1 MHTSELI
8 GISAC
13 AERLAAHG
21 DPVERSTL
29 SRYCAKH
36 DLKRGKSGRE
46 TLVDFAEVR
55 AHRAENY
62 TREVMGGATIADP
75 SGQAAAAGH
84 PPARSPAALPP
95 DRALGRSLAEVMADA
110 QPAPPV
116 VTAADALA
124 ADPARRKK
132 TADAIRSE
140 LEIAAR
146 LRAVVPV
153 DEVDAGVAEL
163 IAGLREAATGGL
175 RDAADALVA
184 DLGLPSDASHA
195 VHAHLKRFA
204 RQIQAAAVAKAS
216 ETARALEEGDAAARA
231 RMTHLAAVALRQRQR
246 LQGAAA

>member
-1 MHTSELI
+1 MSTSDLI

-13 AERLAAHG
+13 AERLAALG

-36 DLKRGKSGRE
+36 GLKRDKRGRE
-46 TLVDFAEVR
+46 VMVSFEEVR

-62 TREVMGGATIADP
+62 TREVMGGAPVAP
-75 SGQAAAAGH
+75 SQ
-84 PPARSPAALPP
+84 PASASSPAPSREG
-95 DRALGRSLAEVMADA
+95 DRALGRTLADLMADA
-110 QPAPPV
+110 APAPDV
-116 VTAADALA
+116 FGAADPA

-132 TADAIRSE
+132 TADATRAE

-204 RQIQAAAVAKAS
+204 RQLQAVAVAKAAA
-216 ETARALEEGDAAARA
+216 TARALEEGDTAARA
-231 RMTHLAAVALRQRQR
+231 RVTHLAAVALRQRQR
-246 LQGAAA
+246 LAGAAA